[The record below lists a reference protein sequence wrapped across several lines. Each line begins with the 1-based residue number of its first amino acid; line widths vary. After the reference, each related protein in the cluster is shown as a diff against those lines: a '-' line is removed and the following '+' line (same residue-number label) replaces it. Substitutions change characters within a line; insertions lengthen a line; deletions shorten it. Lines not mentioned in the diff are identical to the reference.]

1 MITYD
6 LHAPLEQ
13 TSLAL
18 INHRNENNDE
28 RLLSCTRL
36 VSVSSSASAHGVFL
50 FLGKLLRRTKRLS
63 HSQPSD
69 LRDAHCNPQKAEKI
83 RVWLI
88 TNRRLIISLFDGHV
102 IRDFLLDAIVDTK
115 VSKEAN
121 SRQLLSK
128 GLRFGRFKLPNL
140 APCWT
145 KVYCDWMNC
154 RDELNASLEKAL
166 KSMKVLPRVSVRK
179 MIKEFGSL
187 PKEID
192 MQEVRR
198 DPVANRSGE
207 MADMSRFSEVVGE
220 HEI

>member
-18 INHRNENNDE
+18 INHRNEDNDE
-28 RLLSCTRL
+28 RLLSCTHL
-36 VSVSSSASAHGVFL
+36 ASVYSSASAHGMFL
-50 FLGKLLRRTKRLS
+50 FLG
-63 HSQPSD
+63 
-69 LRDAHCNPQKAEKI
+69 E
-83 RVWLI
+83 
-88 TNRRLIISLFDGHV
+88 
-102 IRDFLLDAIVDTK
+102 LLDAIVDTK

-121 SRQLLSK
+121 SRQVSSK
-128 GLRFGRFKLPNL
+128 RLGFERFKLPNL
-140 APCWT
+140 ASSWM
-145 KVYCDWMNC
+145 KIYCGWMNC

-179 MIKEFGSL
+179 VIKEFGSL